1 MSSCL
6 LLSLPPAAQEANS
19 RCVLRTFALEGY
31 WRLSCAIENAC
42 AVEELLFDCYARCG
56 AG

>member
-6 LLSLPPAAQEANS
+6 LLSSLLVAQEANS
-19 RCVLRTFALEGY
+19 RCGLLAFMLEGY

-42 AVEELLFDCYARCG
+42 AVKELMFNYSAKSSAR
-56 AG
+56 